1 MHIHF
6 IKNTI
11 LKCNQM
17 MKLRVKKRIVK
28 LKKRKNLFC
37 LLIIF
42 DNLKIMTNNYDMF
55 GIGDEN
61 LEDQIDPP
69 LTSSGLHR

>member
-1 MHIHF
+1 
-6 IKNTI
+6 
-11 LKCNQM
+11 